1 MWENFYIFLT
11 IIVEVRFTTNNWKSF
26 RYPTSLP
33 ILLKQIIAFICY
45 LFDPDDERFI
55 IKLRERRKG
64 AVSGLVGSDSLE
76 EIRLIWWKGTNKI
89 YTVQ

>member
-1 MWENFYIFLT
+1 M
-11 IIVEVRFTTNNWKSF
+11 
-26 RYPTSLP
+26 
-33 ILLKQIIAFICY
+33 IAFICF

-55 IKLRERRKG
+55 IKRRERRKG

-89 YTVQ
+89 YTVQQRYSLSV